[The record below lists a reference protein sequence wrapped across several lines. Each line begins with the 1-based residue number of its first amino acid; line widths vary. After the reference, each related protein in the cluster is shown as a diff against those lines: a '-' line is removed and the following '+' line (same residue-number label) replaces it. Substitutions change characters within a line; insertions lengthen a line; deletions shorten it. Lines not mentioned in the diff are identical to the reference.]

1 MDVREDKEERTM
13 VKEMHHIGL
22 CVTNMEEMTKFY
34 EGVLGL
40 KKVTD
45 ITMKGKFLDTVQGKS
60 QMDYWIVKYET
71 INGIIIELLQDRGH
85 EVKPQTE
92 NSLQAA
98 GLRHFAFL
106 VDDVDEKYREIK
118 EMGYETISGPCTSED
133 GSMRL
138 FFVRDPEMNLVEIMQ
153 LY

>member
-1 MDVREDKEERTM
+1 
-13 VKEMHHIGL
+13 
-22 CVTNMEEMTKFY
+22 ME
-34 EGVLGL
+34 
-40 KKVTD
+40 
-45 ITMKGKFLDTVQGKS
+45 
-60 QMDYWIVKYET
+60 
-71 INGIIIELLQDRGH
+71 
-85 EVKPQTE
+85 PQRE

-106 VDDVDEKYREIK
+106 VDDVDEKYREIQ
-118 EMGYETISGPCTSED
+118 ELGCETISEPCTSED

>member
-1 MDVREDKEERTM
+1 M

-22 CVTNMEEMTKFY
+22 CVTNMEEMMKFY
-34 EGVLGL
+34 GECLGL
-40 KKVTD
+40 KKVSD
-45 ITMKGKFLDTVQGKS
+45 FTMKGKFLDTVQGKS

-71 INGIIIELLQDRGH
+71 INGIVIELLQDRGH
-85 EVKPQTE
+85 EVEPQTE

-106 VDDVDEKYREIK
+106 VDDVDAKYEEVNK
-118 EMGYETISGPCTSED
+118 LGCETISEPCTSED

-138 FFVRDPEMNLVEIMQ
+138 FFVRDPEKNLVEIMQ
-153 LY
+153 LF